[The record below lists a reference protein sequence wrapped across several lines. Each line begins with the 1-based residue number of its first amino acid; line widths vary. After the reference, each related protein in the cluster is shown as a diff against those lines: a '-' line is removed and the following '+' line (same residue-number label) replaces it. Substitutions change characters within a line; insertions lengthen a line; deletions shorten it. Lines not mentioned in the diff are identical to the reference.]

1 MSAPDSSLEA
11 AEAAFRD
18 ALAESAARAAVLIA
32 DVHPADAA
40 EWLRDTGEE
49 DRDMV
54 FTTLSAT
61 IQADILEYA
70 DEALTQSLVARLD
83 AKHLGEVLEELPSDE
98 AADVLFEADDSIA
111 KAALAQI
118 EPEFARDLRALL
130 EHDPDSAGGVMATE
144 FVAACPDQ
152 RIGDVVKEIRKEGED
167 AEPDLGV
174 FVLDPSGRPVGY
186 VPDRALL
193 THSIHTPVEDVM
205 VEPFVIEVHDDQEIA
220 AQQIA
225 KYSLDAL
232 AVVDAAGAMLGVIS
246 AEDAADILEEEVQED
261 FARLTG
267 TGAVAQ
273 QTRLPIAVRVRQ
285 RMPLMGFTV
294 LAGLAS
300 AKILA
305 LVLGT
310 SGEPG
315 TEGGPGPHEAILR
328 YLPLIVGLAG
338 NVGIQSST
346 IFVRGFAT
354 GEVDP
359 DREWS
364 VFGTEWA
371 VGSII
376 GVFCGLV
383 TWAVAGLME
392 GTGAYG
398 LGLAVGV
405 AVVAAVAW
413 AAFLG
418 GLVPIACR
426 RLGID
431 PAIVAGPFLI
441 AMSDVSGS
449 AIYILVARAIAL
461 S

>member
-11 AEAAFRD
+11 AEAAFREV
-18 ALAESAARAAVLIA
+18 LAESPARAAVLLA
-32 DVHPADAA
+32 DVHAADAA
-40 EWLRDTGEE
+40 DWLQDTAEE
-49 DRDMV
+49 DRHRV
-54 FTTLSAT
+54 FGLLSANL
-61 IQADILEYA
+61 QADVLEYA
-70 DEALTQSLVARLD
+70 DEALTQSLVARLGPKD
-83 AKHLGEVLEELPSDE
+83 LGEVLEELPSDE
-98 AADVLFEADDSIA
+98 AADVLGEADDRVVND
-111 KAALAQI
+111 ALA
-118 EPEFARDLRALL
+118 EVAPETARDLRALL
-130 EHDPDSAGGVMATE
+130 RYEPDTAGGVMATE
-144 FVAACPDQ
+144 FVVAREGQ
-152 RIGDVVKEIRKEGED
+152 RIGDVVKEVRKEGED
-167 AEPDLGV
+167 AEADLGV
-174 FVLDPSGRPVGY
+174 FVLDATGRPVGY
-186 VPDRALL
+186 LSDRVLL
-193 THSIHTPVEDVM
+193 THSIHTPLDEVM
-205 VEPFVIEVHDDQEIA
+205 VEPFLTAVTDDQEEA
-220 AQQIA
+220 ARTIA
-225 KYSLDAL
+225 KYGLDVL
-232 AVVDAAGAMLGVIS
+232 AVVDDAGAMLGVIS
-246 AEDAADILEEEVQED
+246 ADDAADILEEEVGED

-267 TGAVAQ
+267 TGSEGQ
-273 QTRLPIAVRVRQ
+273 QTRLPVLVRVRQ

-305 LVLGT
+305 LVLGSST
-310 SGEPG
+310 DVGGEN
-315 TEGGPGPHEAILR
+315 TQEAILR

-354 GEVDP
+354 GEVEP
-359 DREWS
+359 DREWA
-364 VFGTEWA
+364 VFGSEWT

-376 GVFCGLV
+376 GVLCGLM
-383 TWAVAGLME
+383 TWLVAGFIE
-392 GTGAYG
+392 GSGPSG

-413 AAFLG
+413 AAMLG

-461 S
+461 